1 MPKSRSLSELN
12 PFRRFDLT
20 QCREADCMPAWL
32 TDQLRED
39 AMIEIIEILRQEH
52 RGIEKLLGVL
62 ERELSVFDRG
72 DRPDYEV
79 VLAVIDYF
87 KGYPDS
93 CHHPKED
100 IIVEKFKAR
109 DPLAASTIGDLQA
122 EHREGARRL
131 QRVAQAVED
140 VLSDQ
145 GLLRQ
150 AVNDIVRDFV
160 NHERRHMAME
170 ERVVFPAVIKALRSE
185 DWADIALQLADRY
198 GPPSESNFEE
208 KFGALWRDIVKLED
222 AASDARSD

>member
-1 MPKSRSLSELN
+1 
-12 PFRRFDLT
+12 
-20 QCREADCMPAWL
+20 
-32 TDQLRED
+32 
-39 AMIEIIEILRQEH
+39 MIEIIEILRQEH

-185 DWADIALQLADRY
+185 DWADVALQLADRY

-222 AASDARSD
+222 AALDARSN

>member
-1 MPKSRSLSELN
+1 
-12 PFRRFDLT
+12 
-20 QCREADCMPAWL
+20 MPAWL

-52 RGIEKLLGVL
+52 RNIEKLLGVL
-62 ERELSVFDRG
+62 ERELNVFGRG

-79 VLAVIDYF
+79 VLAVVDYF

-109 DPLAASTIGDLQA
+109 DPLAASTIGDLAA

-150 AVNDIVRDFV
+150 TVNDIVRDFV

-208 KFGALWRDIVKLED
+208 KFAALWRDIVRLED
-222 AASDARSD
+222 AALDARSN

>member
-1 MPKSRSLSELN
+1 
-12 PFRRFDLT
+12 
-20 QCREADCMPAWL
+20 MPAWL
-32 TDQLRED
+32 ADQLRED

-52 RGIEKLLGVL
+52 RNIEKLLGVL
-62 ERELSVFDRG
+62 ERELNVFGRG
-72 DRPDYEV
+72 DRPDYEI
-79 VLAVIDYF
+79 VLAVVDYF

-109 DPLAASTIGDLQA
+109 DALAASTIGDLAA

-150 AVNDIVRDFV
+150 TVNDIVRDFV

-208 KFGALWRDIVKLED
+208 KFAALWRDIVRLED
-222 AASDARSD
+222 ATLDARSN

>member
-1 MPKSRSLSELN
+1 
-12 PFRRFDLT
+12 
-20 QCREADCMPAWL
+20 MPAWL

-52 RGIEKLLGVL
+52 RNIEKLLGVL
-62 ERELSVFDRG
+62 ERELNVFGRG

-79 VLAVIDYF
+79 VLAVVDYF

-109 DPLAASTIGDLQA
+109 DPLAASTIGDLAA

-150 AVNDIVRDFV
+150 TVNDIVRDFV

-170 ERVVFPAVIKALRSE
+170 ERVVFPGRHQGAAVRGLGRYRSATGRSLWPALR
-185 DWADIALQLADRY
+185 I
-198 GPPSESNFEE
+198 
-208 KFGALWRDIVKLED
+208 KL
-222 AASDARSD
+222 